1 MSDEPH
7 PEGDDEAITS
17 ITSGL
22 QTLSRI
28 LGLRENFIIDLFKDP
43 DDWSFVVKAHAFL
56 EVVVCAVLAVH
67 LQRRELD
74 EVLAQEVEMKARIEM
89 TKALAITT
97 TEDRKAMYAL
107 GKLRNRLVHNAKDTN
122 FTFADYF
129 QNKDAKKNFCST
141 FGHGWADPIPGTNPP
156 VPRAD
161 YVGEHPNLP
170 SSSPSCTSLC
180 TLSARC
186 RRSRPIGRW
195 RDCKPP
201 QSVQTTPRTADCGV
215 LRPTTQPAAT
225 RWRARRRRWNRRS
238 FRPARSARRTRDVCG
253 PHRG

>member
-161 YVGEHPNLP
+161 YVGEHPKF
-170 SSSPSCTSLC
+170 
-180 TLSARC
+180 AVF
-186 RRSRPIGRW
+186 
-195 RDCKPP
+195 
-201 QSVQTTPRTADCGV
+201 QSVLHIALYVVREMSKVQTDRALEGLQTATE
-215 LRPTTQPAAT
+215 RPDDPE
-225 RWRARRRRWNRRS
+225 NS
-238 FRPARSARRTRDVCG
+238 
-253 PHRG
+253 